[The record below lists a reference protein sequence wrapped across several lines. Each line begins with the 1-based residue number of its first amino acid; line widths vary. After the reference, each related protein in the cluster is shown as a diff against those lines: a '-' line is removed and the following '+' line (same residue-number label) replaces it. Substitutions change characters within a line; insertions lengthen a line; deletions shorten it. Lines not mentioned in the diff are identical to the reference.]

1 MILVSQL
8 IERYQGELQRLHGN
22 QLLPSHQ
29 QALTAMRRCRRQGS
43 DQMLLECKPCETT
56 VKIPHSCGHRSCPHC
71 QHHESQQW
79 IERQTTKLLP
89 VLYFMIS
96 FTVPAELRPLFWTH
110 QKLMYDLLMKMAWQT
125 IDSFARRDPKLK
137 GKTGAHAV
145 LHTHNRKLGYHPHV
159 HLIVPAGVVDRE
171 AMQWRSKQGK
181 YLFNESNLAK
191 VFRAKMFDGIRR
203 LGFRVGET
211 IPEEWVVNCKEVGRG
226 DKALIYLGRYL
237 YRGVIAEKNIL
248 SDSNGIVTF
257 RAKDNEGN
265 EIIQSLPGGEFL
277 WLLLMHVLPR
287 RFRRVRDFGLL
298 HGNAKKLILLVQL
311 ALSVRLPW
319 PAPPREKTPILC
331 PHCGGLMQLLAVR
344 LNGMMPLLC

>member
-1 MILVSQL
+1 
-8 IERYQGELQRLHGN
+8 
-22 QLLPSHQ
+22 
-29 QALTAMRRCRRQGS
+29 
-43 DQMLLECKPCETT
+43 
-56 VKIPHSCGHRSCPHC
+56 
-71 QHHESQQW
+71 
-79 IERQTTKLLP
+79 
-89 VLYFMIS
+89 
-96 FTVPAELRPLFWTH
+96 
-110 QKLMYDLLMKMAWQT
+110 MYDLLMKMAWQT

-159 HLIVPAGVVDRE
+159 HLIVPAGVVNKE
-171 AMQWRSKQGK
+171 AMLWRSKQSK

-277 WLLLMHVLPR
+277 WLLLIHVLPR

-344 LNGMMPLLC
+344 LNGMIPLLC